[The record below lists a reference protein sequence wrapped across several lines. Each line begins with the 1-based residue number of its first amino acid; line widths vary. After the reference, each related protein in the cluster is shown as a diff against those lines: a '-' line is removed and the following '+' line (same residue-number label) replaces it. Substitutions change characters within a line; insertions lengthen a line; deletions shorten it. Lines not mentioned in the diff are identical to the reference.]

1 MKKLDKEI
9 QIKGLGQPCTSTEIK
24 RVKNICMYKRDDDVY
39 EVFKVKVAKATVL
52 KGINYEDRETYPNNE
67 DFGVSAWCYHG
78 ENASKK
84 AMEKF
89 DKLLNRK

>member
-9 QIKGLGQPCTSTEIK
+9 QIKGLGQPCIAKEIK
-24 RVKNICMYKRDDDVY
+24 RQGKVCLYLRDDDVY

-67 DFGVSAWCYHG
+67 DFGINAFCYHG